1 MSVSQSYPKNAVE
14 FPSPTSVDQKSVVSL
29 LSFDALFSH
38 IFGHCRPFRLIGDCR
53 HTCPTGTTSFED
65 RAEMNSNSNSPKLRP
80 VKDGDVPPITASG
93 LFKSVDGKTIEIRD
107 VWASNLEEE
116 MEKIREILEKFPYV
130 AMVRFWKYICRI
142 TKLISHYPSIIACIR
157 TRNSPEW

>member
-1 MSVSQSYPKNAVE
+1 
-14 FPSPTSVDQKSVVSL
+14 
-29 LSFDALFSH
+29 
-38 IFGHCRPFRLIGDCR
+38 
-53 HTCPTGTTSFED
+53 
-65 RAEMNSNSNSPKLRP
+65 MNSNSNSPKLRP